1 SATIKANKTLARDNH
16 RGDHHRAATLTR
28 HPDRRALPTQIVAL
42 YTVMHRRS
50 ISPRLSTNDS
60 GWLSTGG

>member
-1 SATIKANKTLARDNH
+1 RDNH

-42 YTVMHRRS
+42 YRPMVRANMRCGEVCCLERK
-50 ISPRLSTNDS
+50 STCK
-60 GWLSTGG
+60 

>member
-1 SATIKANKTLARDNH
+1 ARDNH

-42 YTVMHRRS
+42 
-50 ISPRLSTNDS
+50 
-60 GWLSTGG
+60 